1 MDSIEIAI
9 LLSRN
14 SIIHKQ
20 TYIQEMYPNT
30 RTYESEEGL
39 GSLFNFIESSKAT
52 RKRDFS
58 IIILIGKMENLPS
71 HAAAMIL
78 DHKNNSTYLMDFSG
92 DVFHKYTQKKSIV
105 PIFNVEEKVF
115 AREKQIFCLNM
126 FNFPLQVN
134 GGCPY
139 SIEKFVNVLNEKKKI
154 DDIIM
159 FLPVGKKVHVPFL
172 YTSDII
178 EYPTNKMNHT
188 AFAPILK
195 PGVFRDVYNIDY
207 YL

>member
-1 MDSIEIAI
+1 
-9 LLSRN
+9 
-14 SIIHKQ
+14 
-20 TYIQEMYPNT
+20 MYPNT

-105 PIFNVEEKVF
+105 PIFNIEEKVF

-139 SIEKFVNVLNEKKKI
+139 SIEKFVNVLNKKKKI

>member
-1 MDSIEIAI
+1 
-9 LLSRN
+9 
-14 SIIHKQ
+14 
-20 TYIQEMYPNT
+20 MYPNT

-105 PIFNVEEKVF
+105 PIFN
-115 AREKQIFCLNM
+115 
-126 FNFPLQVN
+126 
-134 GGCPY
+134 
-139 SIEKFVNVLNEKKKI
+139 IE
-154 DDIIM
+154 
-159 FLPVGKKVHVPFL
+159 
-172 YTSDII
+172 
-178 EYPTNKMNHT
+178 
-188 AFAPILK
+188 
-195 PGVFRDVYNIDY
+195 
-207 YL
+207 